1 MGTEHPEI
9 SEDSRNVLDAIRRI
23 VQVLR
28 KTAQTA
34 EKKVG
39 LSAAQLFV
47 VRKLAETQMLSVGEL
62 AQRTATSQSSV
73 SEVVQRLV
81 TAGLV
86 SRHRSARDAR
96 SVELTLTE
104 TGRELAARSPAAVQD
119 SVLEALNRMNPAD
132 RKQLSRL
139 LGVLMDEIGIAHI
152 PVTMLFE
159 EGEKSAETADK

>member
-1 MGTEHPEI
+1 MGIEHPEI

-86 SRHRSARDAR
+86 SRQRSARDAR

>member
-1 MGTEHPEI
+1 MGNDHPEI

-81 TAGLV
+81 TSGLV
-86 SRHRSARDAR
+86 SRQRSARDAR

-119 SVLEALNRMNPAD
+119 SVLEGLNRMNPND

-139 LGVLMDEIGIAHI
+139 LGILMDEVGIAHI
-152 PVTMLFE
+152 SPTMLFE
-159 EGEKSAETADK
+159 EEKSPETADK

>member
-86 SRHRSARDAR
+86 SRQRSARDAR

-104 TGRELAARSPAAVQD
+104 SGRELAARSPAAVQD
-119 SVLEALNRMNPAD
+119 SVLEALNRMNPND

-139 LGVLMDEIGIAHI
+139 LGVLMNEIGIAHL

-159 EGEKSAETADK
+159 EGEKTAETADK

>member
-86 SRHRSARDAR
+86 SRQRSARDAR

>member
-1 MGTEHPEI
+1 MGNDHPEI
-9 SEDSRNVLDAIRRI
+9 SDDSRNVLDSIRRI

-81 TAGLV
+81 TSGLV
-86 SRHRSARDAR
+86 SRQRSARDAR

-104 TGRELAARSPAAVQD
+104 AGRELAARSPAAVQD
-119 SVLEALNRMNPAD
+119 SVLEALNRMNPSD

-139 LGVLMDEIGIAHI
+139 LGILMDEVGIAHI
-152 PVTMLFE
+152 SPTMLFE
-159 EGEKSAETADK
+159 EEKSPETADK

>member
-1 MGTEHPEI
+1 MGNDHPEI
-9 SEDSRNVLDAIRRI
+9 SDDSRNVLDAIRRI

-86 SRHRSARDAR
+86 SRQRSARDAR

-104 TGRELAARSPAAVQD
+104 AGRELAARSPAAVQD
-119 SVLEALNRMNPAD
+119 SVLEGLNRMNPAD
-132 RKQLSRL
+132 RRQLSRL
-139 LGVLMDEIGIAHI
+139 LGILMDEIGIAHI
-152 PVTMLFE
+152 APTMLFE
-159 EGEKSAETADK
+159 EDKSVETADK

>member
-1 MGTEHPEI
+1 MGNDHPEI

-81 TAGLV
+81 TSGLV
-86 SRHRSARDAR
+86 SRQRSARDAR

-104 TGRELAARSPAAVQD
+104 AGRELAARSPAAVQD
-119 SVLEALNRMNPAD
+119 SVLEALNRMNPND

-139 LGVLMDEIGIAHI
+139 LGILMDEVGIAHI
-152 PVTMLFE
+152 SPTMLFE
-159 EGEKSAETADK
+159 EEKSAETADK

>member
-1 MGTEHPEI
+1 MGNDHPEI
-9 SEDSRNVLDAIRRI
+9 SDDSRNVLDAIRRI

-81 TAGLV
+81 TSGLV
-86 SRHRSARDAR
+86 SRQRSARDAR

-104 TGRELAARSPAAVQD
+104 AGRELAARSPAAVQD
-119 SVLEALNRMNPAD
+119 TVLEALNRMNPND

-139 LGVLMDEIGIAHI
+139 LGILMDEVGIAHI
-152 PVTMLFE
+152 SPTMLFE
-159 EGEKSAETADK
+159 EEKSPETVDK

>member
-1 MGTEHPEI
+1 MGNDHPEI
-9 SEDSRNVLDAIRRI
+9 SDDSRNVLDSIRRI

-81 TAGLV
+81 TSGLV
-86 SRHRSARDAR
+86 SRQRSARDAR

-104 TGRELAARSPAAVQD
+104 AGRELAARSPAAVQD
-119 SVLEALNRMNPAD
+119 TVLEALNRMNPND

-139 LGVLMDEIGIAHI
+139 LGILMDEVGIAHI
-152 PVTMLFE
+152 SPAMLFE
-159 EGEKSAETADK
+159 EEKSPETADK

>member
-1 MGTEHPEI
+1 MGNDHPEI

-81 TAGLV
+81 TSGLV
-86 SRHRSARDAR
+86 SRQRSARDAR
-96 SVELTLTE
+96 SVELTLTDA
-104 TGRELAARSPAAVQD
+104 GRELAARSPAAVQD
-119 SVLEALNRMNPAD
+119 SVLEGLNRMNPND

-139 LGVLMDEIGIAHI
+139 LGILMDELGIAHI
-152 PVTMLFE
+152 SPTMLFE
-159 EGEKSAETADK
+159 EEKSAETADK

>member
-1 MGTEHPEI
+1 MGNDHPEI
-9 SEDSRNVLDAIRRI
+9 SDDSRNVLDAIRRI

-81 TAGLV
+81 TSGLV
-86 SRHRSARDAR
+86 SRQRSARDAR
-96 SVELTLTE
+96 SVELSLTE
-104 TGRELAARSPAAVQD
+104 AGRELAARSPAAVQD
-119 SVLEALNRMNPAD
+119 TVLEALNRMNPND

-139 LGVLMDEIGIAHI
+139 LGILMDEVGIAHI
-152 PVTMLFE
+152 SPTMLFE
-159 EGEKSAETADK
+159 EEKSPETVDK

>member
-1 MGTEHPEI
+1 MGNDHPEI
-9 SEDSRNVLDAIRRI
+9 SDDSRNVLDAIRRI

-81 TAGLV
+81 TSGLV
-86 SRHRSARDAR
+86 SRQRSARDAR

-104 TGRELAARSPAAVQD
+104 AGRELAARSPAAVQD
-119 SVLEALNRMNPAD
+119 TVLEALNRMNPND

-139 LGVLMDEIGIAHI
+139 LGILMDEVGIAHI
-152 PVTMLFE
+152 SPAMLFE
-159 EGEKSAETADK
+159 EEKSPETADK

>member
-1 MGTEHPEI
+1 MGNDHPEI
-9 SEDSRNVLDAIRRI
+9 SDDSRNVLDAIRRI

-81 TAGLV
+81 TSGLV
-86 SRHRSARDAR
+86 SRQRSARDAR

-104 TGRELAARSPAAVQD
+104 AGRELAARSPAAVQD
-119 SVLEALNRMNPAD
+119 TVLEALNRMNPND

-139 LGVLMDEIGIAHI
+139 LGILMDEVGIAHI
-152 PVTMLFE
+152 SPTMLFE
-159 EGEKSAETADK
+159 EEKSPETADK

>member
-1 MGTEHPEI
+1 MGNDHPEI

-81 TAGLV
+81 TSGLV
-86 SRHRSARDAR
+86 SRQRSARDAR
-96 SVELTLTE
+96 SVELTLTDA
-104 TGRELAARSPAAVQD
+104 GRELAARSPAAVQD
-119 SVLEALNRMNPAD
+119 SVLEGLNRMNPND

-139 LGVLMDEIGIAHI
+139 MGILMDELGIAHI
-152 PVTMLFE
+152 SPTMLFE
-159 EGEKSAETADK
+159 EEKSAETADK